1 MILAGEGGEESG
13 SDDCPSEDNFS
24 DVEIKKVLP
33 KLEKR
38 VKSNKLIFYK
48 LNNILED
55 LNKKMANSLSK
66 SKAPVIQPRP
76 QPPLIKP

>member
-38 VKSNKLIFYK
+38 VKSKYSK
-48 LNNILED
+48 C
-55 LNKKMANSLSK
+55 LNKYLRGLKQK
-66 SKAPVIQPRP
+66 DG
-76 QPPLIKP
+76 